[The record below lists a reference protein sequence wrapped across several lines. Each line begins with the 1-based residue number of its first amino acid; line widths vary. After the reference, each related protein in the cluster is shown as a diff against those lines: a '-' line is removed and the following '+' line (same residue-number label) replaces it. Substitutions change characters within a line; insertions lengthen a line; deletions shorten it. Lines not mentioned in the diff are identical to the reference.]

1 MKFCKTTWCYP
12 TLNLIFFLV
21 KFACLYKL
29 FKNICLTEQLNMYS
43 GEEDLNFEFQTKA
56 TPSGSRDE
64 SSYDANNNSGY

>member
-1 MKFCKTTWCYP
+1 
-12 TLNLIFFLV
+12 
-21 KFACLYKL
+21 
-29 FKNICLTEQLNMYS
+29 MYS